1 MLNIFF
7 KGDAMLKQLVPK
19 EEKYFEDFKEMISY
33 ISDMA
38 KYTNQFFTSEE
49 IDQNL
54 LLKIKPLE
62 QRCDEIS
69 SKIIKRLNKTFITP
83 FDREDIFA
91 LVKRLSAISDM
102 LLGAANRAE
111 TFNIRKKIKYTDK
124 ISAIILQ
131 QIKELGIA
139 IQDLKA
145 RRINECKAVNDLE
158 SEADKIYQ
166 QSVKELFETEKD
178 AITLIKVKEI
188 LDILEKTSDK
198 CQSAANIILSIFIKN
213 N

>member
-1 MLNIFF
+1 
-7 KGDAMLKQLVPK
+7 MLKHLIPK
-19 EEKYFEDFKEMISY
+19 EEKYFDDFKEMISH
-33 ISDMA
+33 ISEMA
-38 KYTNQFFTSEE
+38 KYTNQLFSSDL
-49 IDQNL
+49 IDQSL

-62 QRCDEIS
+62 QRCDELS

-83 FDREDIFA
+83 FDREDIFG
-91 LVKRLSAISDM
+91 LVKRLSAISDN
-102 LLGAANRAE
+102 LLGAANRVE
-111 TFNIRKKIKYTDK
+111 TFNIKEKIKYTDK

-139 IQDLKA
+139 IQDIKA

-166 QSVKELFETEKD
+166 QANKELFEKEKD
-178 AITLIKVKEI
+178 AIKLIKEKEI

-198 CQSAANIILSIFIKN
+198 CQSAANIILAIFIKN

>member
-1 MLNIFF
+1 
-7 KGDAMLKQLVPK
+7 MLKRLVPK
-19 EEKYFEDFKEMISY
+19 EEKYFEDFNEMISH
-33 ISDMA
+33 ISEMA
-38 KYTNQFFTSEE
+38 KYTNQLFSSEVS
-49 IDQNL
+49 DHSL

-62 QRCDEIS
+62 QRCDELA

-91 LVKRLSAISDM
+91 LVKRLSSISDM
-102 LLGAANRAE
+102 LLGAANRVE
-111 TFNIRKKIKYTDK
+111 TFNIKEKIKYTDK
-124 ISAIILQ
+124 ITSIILQ

-139 IQDLKA
+139 IQDIKA

-166 QSVKELFETEKD
+166 IANKELFEVEKD
-178 AITLIKVKEI
+178 AIKIIKEKEI
-188 LDILEKTSDK
+188 LDILERTSDK

>member
-1 MLNIFF
+1 
-7 KGDAMLKQLVPK
+7 MLKQLIPK
-19 EEKYFEDFKEMISY
+19 EEKYFEDFKEMISH
-33 ISDMA
+33 ISEMA
-38 KYTNQFFTSEE
+38 KYTNQFFSSDV
-49 IDQNL
+49 IDQRL

-62 QRCDEIS
+62 QRCDELS
-69 SKIIKRLNKTFITP
+69 SKIFKRLNKTFITP

-91 LVKRLSAISDM
+91 LVKRLSAISDN
-102 LLGAANRAE
+102 LLGATNRVE
-111 TFNIRKKIKYTDK
+111 TFNIKEKIKYTDK

-131 QIKELGIA
+131 QISELGCA
-139 IQDLKA
+139 IQDIKA

-166 QSVKELFETEKD
+166 QANKELFENEKD
-178 AITLIKVKEI
+178 AIKLIKEKEI
-188 LDILEKTSDK
+188 LDILEKTCDK

>member
-1 MLNIFF
+1 
-7 KGDAMLKQLVPK
+7 MLKQLIPK
-19 EEKYFEDFKEMISY
+19 EEKYFEEFNEMISH
-33 ISDMA
+33 ISEMA
-38 KYTNQFFTSEE
+38 KYTNQLFSSEIIDTS
-49 IDQNL
+49 L

-62 QRCDEIS
+62 QRCDELS

-102 LLGAANRAE
+102 LLGAANRVQ
-111 TFNIRKKIKYTDK
+111 TFNITRKIKYADT
-124 ISAIILQ
+124 ISSIILQ
-131 QIKELGIA
+131 QITELGTA
-139 IQDLKA
+139 IQDIKA

-158 SEADKIYQ
+158 TEADKIYQ
-166 QSVKELFETEKD
+166 LANKELFEEEKN
-178 AITLIKVKEI
+178 AIQLIKEKEI
-188 LDILEKTSDK
+188 LDILERTSDK

>member
-1 MLNIFF
+1 
-7 KGDAMLKQLVPK
+7 MLKHLIPK
-19 EEKYFEDFKEMISY
+19 EEKYFDDFKEMISH
-33 ISDMA
+33 ISEMA
-38 KYTNQFFTSEE
+38 KYTNQLFSSDV
-49 IDQNL
+49 IDQSL

-62 QRCDEIS
+62 QRCDELS

-83 FDREDIFA
+83 FDREDIFG
-91 LVKRLSAISDM
+91 LVKRLSAISDN
-102 LLGAANRAE
+102 LLGASNRVE
-111 TFNIRKKIKYTDK
+111 TFNIKEKIKYTDK

-139 IQDLKA
+139 IQDIKA

-166 QSVKELFETEKD
+166 QANKELFEKEKD
-178 AITLIKVKEI
+178 AIKLIKEKEI

-198 CQSAANIILSIFIKN
+198 CQSAANIILAIFIKN

>member
-1 MLNIFF
+1 MFQLLENL
-7 KGDAMLKQLVPK
+7 MLKGLVPK
-19 EEKYFEDFKEMISY
+19 EEKYFEEFNEMISH
-33 ISDMA
+33 ISEMA
-38 KYTNQFFTSEE
+38 KYANQLFSSDI
-49 IDQNL
+49 IDHSL

-62 QRCDEIS
+62 QRCDELS

-91 LVKRLSAISDM
+91 LVKRLSNISDM
-102 LLGAANRAE
+102 LLGVSNRVE
-111 TFNIRKKIKYTDK
+111 TFNIQKRIKYTDK

-131 QIKELGIA
+131 QIKELGVA
-139 IQDLKA
+139 IQDIKA

-158 SEADKIYQ
+158 AEADKIYQ
-166 QSVKELFETEKD
+166 LAHKDLFNEETD
-178 AITLIKVKEI
+178 AITLIKEKEI
-188 LDILEKTSDK
+188 LDILESICDK

>member
-1 MLNIFF
+1 
-7 KGDAMLKQLVPK
+7 MLKQLIPK
-19 EEKYFEDFKEMISY
+19 EEKYFEDFKEMIY
-33 ISDMA
+33 HISEMA
-38 KYTNQFFTSEE
+38 KYTNQFFSSDV
-49 IDQNL
+49 IDQSL

-62 QRCDEIS
+62 QRCDELS
-69 SKIIKRLNKTFITP
+69 SKIFKRLNKTFITP

-91 LVKRLSAISDM
+91 LVKRLSAISDN
-102 LLGAANRAE
+102 LLGATNRVE
-111 TFNIRKKIKYTDK
+111 TFNIKEKIKYTDK

-131 QIKELGIA
+131 QISELGCA
-139 IQDLKA
+139 IQDIKA

-166 QSVKELFETEKD
+166 QANKELFENEKD
-178 AITLIKVKEI
+178 AIKLIKEKEI
-188 LDILEKTSDK
+188 LDILEKTCDK

>member
-1 MLNIFF
+1 
-7 KGDAMLKQLVPK
+7 MLKQLLPK
-19 EEKYFEDFKEMISY
+19 EEKYFEEFNEMITH
-33 ISDMA
+33 ISEMA
-38 KYTNQFFTSEE
+38 KYTNQLFSSEVME
-49 IDQNL
+49 PNL

-62 QRCDEIS
+62 QRCDELS

-91 LVKRLSAISDM
+91 LVKRLSSISDM
-102 LLGAANRAE
+102 LLGAANRVD
-111 TFNIRKKIKYTDK
+111 TFSINRKIKYADK
-124 ISAIILQ
+124 ISSIILQ
-131 QIKELGIA
+131 QITELGVA
-139 IQDLKA
+139 IQDIKA

-166 QSVKELFETEKD
+166 LANKELFEEQKD
-178 AITLIKVKEI
+178 AIQIIKEKEI
-188 LDILEKTSDK
+188 LDILERTCDK

>member
-1 MLNIFF
+1 
-7 KGDAMLKQLVPK
+7 MLKQLIPK
-19 EEKYFEDFKEMISY
+19 EEKYFEDFKEMISH
-33 ISDMA
+33 ISEMA
-38 KYTNQFFTSEE
+38 LYTNQLFSSDV
-49 IDQNL
+49 IDESL

-62 QRCDEIS
+62 QRCDELS

-83 FDREDIFA
+83 FDREDIFG
-91 LVKRLSAISDM
+91 LVKRLSAISDN
-102 LLGAANRAE
+102 LLGATNRVE
-111 TFNIRKKIKYTDK
+111 TFNIKEKIKYTDK

-139 IQDLKA
+139 IQDIKA

-166 QSVKELFETEKD
+166 QANKELFEKEKD
-178 AITLIKVKEI
+178 AIKLIKEKEI
-188 LDILEKTSDK
+188 LDLLEKTSDK
-198 CQSAANIILSIFIKN
+198 CQSAANIILAIFIKN

>member
-1 MLNIFF
+1 MF
-7 KGDAMLKQLVPK
+7 KQLRPK
-19 EEKYFEDFKEMISY
+19 EVKYFEDFNEMISH
-33 ISDMA
+33 ISEMA
-38 KYTNQFFTSEE
+38 KYANQLFSSDV
-49 IDQNL
+49 IDYSL

-62 QRCDEIS
+62 QRCDELA

-102 LLGAANRAE
+102 LLGATNRVE
-111 TFNIRKKIKYTDK
+111 TFNITEKIKYTDK
-124 ISAIILQ
+124 VSAIILQ
-131 QIKELGIA
+131 QIIELGIA
-139 IQDLKA
+139 IQDIKA

-166 QSVKELFETEKD
+166 QANKELFEEEKD
-178 AITLIKVKEI
+178 AIKLIKVKEI
-188 LDILEKTSDK
+188 LDILERTSDK
-198 CQSAANIILSIFIKN
+198 CQSAANIILAIFIKN

>member
-1 MLNIFF
+1 
-7 KGDAMLKQLVPK
+7 MLKQLIPK
-19 EEKYFEDFKEMISY
+19 EEKYFEDFKEMISH
-33 ISDMA
+33 ISYMA
-38 KYTNQFFTSEE
+38 EYTNQVFSSEI
-49 IDQNL
+49 IDQSL

-69 SKIIKRLNKTFITP
+69 SRIIKRLNKTFITP

-102 LLGAANRAE
+102 LLGATNRVE
-111 TFNIRKKIKYTDK
+111 TFNINVKIKYTDK

-139 IQDLKA
+139 IQDIKA

-166 QSVKELFETEKD
+166 QANKELFEEEKD
-178 AITLIKVKEI
+178 AIKLIKEKEI

-198 CQSAANIILSIFIKN
+198 CQSAANVILAIFLKN

>member
-1 MLNIFF
+1 
-7 KGDAMLKQLVPK
+7 MLKQLIPK
-19 EEKYFEDFKEMISY
+19 EEKYFEDFNEMISH
-33 ISDMA
+33 ISEMA
-38 KYTNQFFTSEE
+38 KYTNQLFSSDI
-49 IDQNL
+49 IDLSL

-62 QRCDEIS
+62 QRCDELS

-102 LLGAANRAE
+102 LLGASCRVE
-111 TFNIRKKIKYTDK
+111 TFNITEKIKYTDK
-124 ISAIILQ
+124 VSAIILQ
-131 QIKELGIA
+131 QIIELGIA
-139 IQDLKA
+139 IQDIKA

-166 QSVKELFETEKD
+166 QANKELFENEKD
-178 AITLIKVKEI
+178 AIKLIKEKEI
-188 LDILEKTSDK
+188 LDILEKTCDK

>member
-1 MLNIFF
+1 
-7 KGDAMLKQLVPK
+7 
-19 EEKYFEDFKEMISY
+19 
-33 ISDMA
+33 MA
-38 KYTNQFFTSEE
+38 KYTNQLFTSDI
-49 IDQNL
+49 IDLSL

-62 QRCDEIS
+62 QRCDELS

-102 LLGAANRAE
+102 LLGASNRVE
-111 TFNIRKKIKYTDK
+111 TFNITEKIKYTDK
-124 ISAIILQ
+124 ISAIIFQ
-131 QIKELGIA
+131 QIIELGIA
-139 IQDLKA
+139 IQDIKA

-166 QSVKELFETEKD
+166 QANKDLFEGEKD
-178 AITLIKVKEI
+178 AIKLIKEKEI
-188 LDILEKTSDK
+188 LDILERTSDK

>member
-1 MLNIFF
+1 
-7 KGDAMLKQLVPK
+7 MLKQLIPK
-19 EEKYFEDFKEMISY
+19 EEKYFEDFKEMISH
-33 ISDMA
+33 ISEMA
-38 KYTNQFFTSEE
+38 LYANQFFSSDL
-49 IDQNL
+49 IDPSL

-62 QRCDEIS
+62 QRCDELS

-91 LVKRLSAISDM
+91 LVKRLSAISDN
-102 LLGAANRAE
+102 LLGATNRVE
-111 TFNIRKKIKYTDK
+111 TFNIKEKINYTDK

-139 IQDLKA
+139 IQDIKA

-158 SEADKIYQ
+158 SEADRIYQ
-166 QSVKELFETEKD
+166 QANKELFEKEKD
-178 AITLIKVKEI
+178 AIKLIKEKEI
-188 LDILEKTSDK
+188 LDILEKTCDK
-198 CQSAANIILSIFIKN
+198 CQSAANIILAIFIKN

>member
-1 MLNIFF
+1 MF
-7 KGDAMLKQLVPK
+7 KQLRPK
-19 EEKYFEDFKEMISY
+19 EEKYFEEFNEMISH

-38 KYTNQFFTSEE
+38 KYANQLFSSELF
-49 IDQNL
+49 DYSL

-62 QRCDEIS
+62 QRCDELA

-102 LLGAANRAE
+102 LLGATNRVE
-111 TFNIRKKIKYTDK
+111 TFNITEKIKYTDK
-124 ISAIILQ
+124 VSAIILQ
-131 QIKELGIA
+131 QIIELGIA
-139 IQDLKA
+139 IQDIKA

-166 QSVKELFETEKD
+166 QANKELFEEEKD
-178 AITLIKVKEI
+178 AIKLIKVKEI
-188 LDILEKTSDK
+188 LDILERTSDK
-198 CQSAANIILSIFIKN
+198 CQSAANIILAIFIKN

>member
-1 MLNIFF
+1 
-7 KGDAMLKQLVPK
+7 MLKQLIPK
-19 EEKYFEDFKEMISY
+19 EEKYFEDFKEMISH
-33 ISDMA
+33 ISEMA
-38 KYTNQFFTSEE
+38 KYTNQFFSSDV
-49 IDQNL
+49 IDQSL

-62 QRCDEIS
+62 QRCDELS
-69 SKIIKRLNKTFITP
+69 SKIFKRLNKTFITP

-91 LVKRLSAISDM
+91 LVKRLSAISDN
-102 LLGAANRAE
+102 LLGATNRVE
-111 TFNIRKKIKYTDK
+111 TFNIKEKIKYTDK

-131 QIKELGIA
+131 QISELGCA
-139 IQDLKA
+139 IQDIKA

-166 QSVKELFETEKD
+166 QANKELFENEKD
-178 AITLIKVKEI
+178 AIKLIKEKEI
-188 LDILEKTSDK
+188 LDILEKTCDK